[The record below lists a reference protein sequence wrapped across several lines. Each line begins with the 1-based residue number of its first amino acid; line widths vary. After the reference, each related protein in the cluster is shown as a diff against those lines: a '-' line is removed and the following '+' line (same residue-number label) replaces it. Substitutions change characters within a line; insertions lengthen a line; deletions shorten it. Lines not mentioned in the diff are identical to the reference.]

1 MTTLT
6 SQPPKSATQ
15 PENTRSELNSG
26 GHHDAR
32 ERGRAEVRLCR
43 RGPLQRAASP
53 LGDLTA
59 GPAWRATLQT
69 FAVRFPAFT
78 EVLLALRGA
87 VASVAKILGMPGPAI
102 KAASARDSFRFFLGA
117 IDEAGG
123 WSAFRREF
131 AERLPVLCYH
141 HVGEKLPQSWPLLTV
156 SPEVFR
162 RQIEWLAEHGYTGI
176 HAADWLA
183 WIERGTALPEK
194 PILITFDDGYSDLVD
209 KAIPVLEEFGFKAT
223 IFIVSQHIGAAST
236 WDAALGH
243 PSRPLMTAEQ
253 VRECPSHGI
262 EIGAHSRTH
271 PDLRTLTDTALRTE
285 LEGCRSELTELM
297 GFPVN
302 TLAYCFGF
310 QNEQVRKR
318 AGETYDLSFS
328 CKPGLNAWRTDPTC
342 LRRMF
347 VHPSR
352 INFALQVKY
361 GIDLHAVY
369 RFAIDRLGRIVR
381 KTVPATGHPQS
392 LTGQA
397 GAAQVTDVN
406 R

>member
-1 MTTLT
+1 MSPVP
-6 SQPPKSATQ
+6 SQPT
-15 PENTRSELNSG
+15 
-26 GHHDAR
+26 DAPVQTALDR
-32 ERGRAEVRLCR
+32 DPRQRGREEVRRCR
-43 RGPLQRAASP
+43 RDPSNRATST

-59 GPAWRATLQT
+59 GAGWTVPLYVVAMRVPAVTLAMLTMWCWMARAMRSL
-69 FAVRFPAFT
+69 AGAGR
-78 EVLLALRGA
+78 LALQAEETR
-87 VASVAKILGMPGPAI
+87 
-102 KAASARDSFRFFLGA
+102 SAFLFFCGA
-117 IDEAGG
+117 IEEAGG

-131 AERLPVLCYH
+131 AMRLPVLCYH
-141 HVGEKLPQSWPLLTV
+141 HVGEKLPRSWPLLTV

-162 RQIEWLAEHGYTGI
+162 RQIEWLSANGYTGVY
-176 HAADWLA
+176 AADWLA
-183 WIERGTALPEK
+183 WMRQGTALPEK
-194 PILITFDDGYSDLVD
+194 PVLITFDDGYCDLID
-209 KAIPVLEEFGFKAT
+209 HAIPVLEESGFKST
-223 IFIVSQHIGAAST
+223 IFIVSQHLGGAST
-236 WDAALGH
+236 WDVPLGH

-253 VRECPSHGI
+253 VRECPAHGI

-271 PDLRTLTDTALRTE
+271 PDLRTLQDTALKTE
-285 LEGCRSELTELM
+285 LEGCRADLTELM
-297 GFPVN
+297 GRPVN

-369 RFAIDRLGRIVR
+369 RFAMDRSGHALRKLLPRPGRSER
-381 KTVPATGHPQS
+381 LNRPAPANT
-392 LTGQA
+392 
-397 GAAQVTDVN
+397 AQVTDVN